1 MYDPF
6 HWLQCSGWYEH
17 LLSSWRAIASK
28 VFSDY
33 RLCGFEMK
41 YVYLFSFNSI
51 TSTPSM
57 LCKWGPDHQSCS
69 ESWGLSFPSCSVKL
83 ISSPQPCETRILLQK
98 HNLDAQN
105 SFCCILH
112 IKSLLITFPLST
124 TEAWGKISF
133 DRVDIFIAKNNLGIS
148 SVNNF
153 NKTQTLLFLD
163 AFISGLM
170 LSLHFH

>member
-6 HWLQCSGWYEH
+6 HWLQCTGQDWSKHFLTG
-17 LLSSWRAIASK
+17 WRAI
-28 VFSDY
+28 
-33 RLCGFEMK
+33 GFEIK
-41 YVYLFSFNSI
+41 CVSLFSFNSI
-51 TSTPSM
+51 TSTPSV
-57 LCKWGPDHQSCS
+57 LCKWGPDDQSCS

-112 IKSLLITFPLST
+112 IKSLLITFSLST

-163 AFISGLM
+163 AFFSGLM